1 MRLIIVGSGI
11 VGAACAYTASSL
23 GAQVTLVDAAWPGRA
38 TAAGAGII
46 CPWTAAVDDPAWYG
60 FARAAARQYPALI
73 ADLEERGEA
82 DVSYARVGALLAGD
96 HDQLEQARQRLTA
109 RRAAAP
115 EMGEVALLDD
125 RQARE
130 LFPPLRAGAA
140 ALFIPGAARVDGR
153 RLAAAL
159 TRAATRLGATTR
171 TGEAKLAYRVSRVTG
186 VTVDGELIEATRLSC
201 GPRVDGAP
209 ARAAATRRLAR
220 LYYMDPD
227 DLAGAA
233 ALRWTDASRSCRAC
247 LRAFSQAADSAETAV
262 EALYTEHAVSVIR
275 LAYLMLGDRPAAED
289 VVQDAVSRESAAS
302 WILVDGPPRETATAG
317 RYRRGGRYGPGAAM
331 IGSDG

>member
-1 MRLIIVGSGI
+1 MIHGTLRPSSVWRGYAADHRGFRNRRRGLRVHRQQPR
-11 VGAACAYTASSL
+11 GAGHT
-23 GAQVTLVDAAWPGRA
+23 GRRGLA
-38 TAAGAGII
+38 RAGDRRGAGII

-186 VTVDGELIEATRLSC
+186 VTVDGELIEADA
-201 GPRVDGAP
+201 VVVA
-209 ARAAATRRLAR
+209 
-220 LYYMDPD
+220 
-227 DLAGAA
+227 AGA
-233 ALRWTDASRSCRAC
+233 WTAP
-247 LRAFSQAADSAETAV
+247 L
-262 EALYTEHAVSVIR
+262 
-275 LAYLMLGDRPAAED
+275 LAPQQPAASH
-289 VVQDAVSRESAAS
+289 VCIT
-302 WILVDGPPRETATAG
+302 WTPTT
-317 RYRRGGRYGPGAAM
+317 
-331 IGSDG
+331 